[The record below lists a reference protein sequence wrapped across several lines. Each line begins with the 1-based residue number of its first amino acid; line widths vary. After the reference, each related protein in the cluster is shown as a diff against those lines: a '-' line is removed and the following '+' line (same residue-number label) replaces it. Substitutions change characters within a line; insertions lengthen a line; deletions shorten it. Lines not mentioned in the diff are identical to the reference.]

1 MKSQLCEMF
10 GIELPIFAFSHCRD
24 VVAEVSKAGGLGV
37 FGVARSSPEHVEE
50 QLKWIDDHVDG
61 KPYGVDILM
70 PSKYQTTGKVRTEE
84 QRELPEEHV
93 QFVRDML
100 DRAGVPELPESER
113 DEVARRNLDSVNLT
127 PEESEV
133 MLDIAF
139 RHPIKLIVN
148 ALGTPPAELVTRA
161 HERGIKVAALAGSAK
176 HAIKHRDA
184 GCDFVI
190 AAGNEAGGHTG
201 AVTSMVLW
209 PQIVDAVAPLPVLGA
224 GGVGRGRQFAAALA
238 LGCEGVW
245 CGSIW
250 LKTVQSE
257 VTPEIKE
264 RMFAAESKDS
274 VWTKCLT
281 GKTARMLRSGY
292 TDAWDQ
298 PDAPRPLPA
307 FSQRY
312 LWEIEARGRLER
324 ARRNDYLIYPVG
336 QLVGDMSEE
345 TSVRNVVLDMLNEL
359 VETKERLDEV
369 IS

>member
-1 MKSQLCEMF
+1 
-10 GIELPIFAFSHCRD
+10 
-24 VVAEVSKAGGLGV
+24 
-37 FGVARSSPEHVEE
+37 
-50 QLKWIDDHVDG
+50 
-61 KPYGVDILM
+61 
-70 PSKYQTTGKVRTEE
+70 
-84 QRELPEEHV
+84 
-93 QFVRDML
+93 ML
-100 DRAGVPELPESER
+100 DDAGIPELPVG
-113 DEVARRNLDSVNLT
+113 EVEEIAARNLDSVNLT
-127 PEESEV
+127 PEESAV

-148 ALGTPPAELVTRA
+148 ALGSPPRELVDRA
-161 HERGIKVAALAGSAK
+161 HAQGIRIAALAGNAK
-176 HAIKHRDA
+176 HALRHRDA

-190 AAGNEAGGHTG
+190 AVGNEAGGHTG

-209 PQIVDAVAPLPVLGA
+209 PQVVDAVAPMPVLGA
-224 GGVGRGRQFAAALA
+224 GGVGRGRQLAAALA

-257 VTPEIKE
+257 VTPEIKA
-264 RMFAAESKDS
+264 RMFAAEATDS
-274 VWTKCLT
+274 VWTKALT

-292 TDAWDQ
+292 TDAWEK

-336 QLVGDMSEE
+336 QLVGDMKEE
-345 TSVRNVVLDMLNEL
+345 TSVRNVVHDMLNEL
-359 VETKERLDEV
+359 VEAKERLDDIV
-369 IS
+369 G